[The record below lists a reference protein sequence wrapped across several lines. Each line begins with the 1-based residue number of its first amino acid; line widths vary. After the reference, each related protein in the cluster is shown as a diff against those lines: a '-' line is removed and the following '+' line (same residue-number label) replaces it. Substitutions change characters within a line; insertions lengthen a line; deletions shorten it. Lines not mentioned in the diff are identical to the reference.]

1 MISVRLERLARNQVV
16 FRDGNERL
24 LEMLDDPEG
33 TTEFLCECC
42 NPECLDTVPLTLL
55 EYERVRSRS
64 NHFFVVHGH
73 EIPEIEQVTS
83 ASDGYFLV
91 RKLYGAE
98 YAERLISARGS
109 RKVRDHPSASL
120 GGG

>member
-1 MISVRLERLARNQVV
+1 MISVRLERLALNQVV
-16 FRDGNERL
+16 FREANERL
-24 LEMLDDPEG
+24 LELLGASPSTAD
-33 TTEFLCECC
+33 LCECS
-42 NPECLDTVPLTLL
+42 NPECTDAVPLTLL

-64 NHFFVVHGH
+64 NQFVLVPGH

-98 YAERLISARGS
+98 YAEQTDPLS
-109 RKVRDHPSASL
+109 RPE
-120 GGG
+120 G

>member
-1 MISVRLERLARNQVV
+1 
-16 FRDGNERL
+16 
-24 LEMLDDPEG
+24 
-33 TTEFLCECC
+33 
-42 NPECLDTVPLTLL
+42 L

-64 NHFFVVHGH
+64 NQFVIVPGH

-98 YAERLISARGS
+98 YAEQTDPRS
-109 RKVRDHPSASL
+109 RP
-120 GGG
+120 G